1 MRDARRLPVG
11 SGIENVSECIRCVI
25 QALASRK
32 LATKSVSLT
41 EAMVNLDVPLVVAV
55 GIGSCA
61 ADLAKVT
68 VAHSSTRNPRP
79 ESSCGGI
86 PQAFVVK
93 KEERLVFLDGTA
105 DCAAKQVITTGCQL
119 ATTRITE
126 PVVGGQHVVTQ
137 EFVGAPVEGVGARAG
152 DQVDNS
158 CPAEPDFGAEVGL
171 LNLKLLH
178 GIH

>member
-1 MRDARRLPVG
+1 MRDARRLRVG

-55 GIGSCA
+55 VIRSGSDQLGIAGAHVGGHVVEGNKPGAYRTALIGIINTGVRVPELAFRIAAHSRGIESCA

-86 PQAFVVK
+86 P
-93 KEERLVFLDGTA
+93 
-105 DCAAKQVITTGCQL
+105 
-119 ATTRITE
+119 
-126 PVVGGQHVVTQ
+126 
-137 EFVGAPVEGVGARAG
+137 
-152 DQVDNS
+152 
-158 CPAEPDFGAEVGL
+158 
-171 LNLKLLH
+171 
-178 GIH
+178 